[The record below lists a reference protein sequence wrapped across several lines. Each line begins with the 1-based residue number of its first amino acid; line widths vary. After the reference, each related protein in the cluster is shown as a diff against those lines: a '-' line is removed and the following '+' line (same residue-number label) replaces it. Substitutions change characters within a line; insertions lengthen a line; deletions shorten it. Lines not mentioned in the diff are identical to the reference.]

1 MGIHQLA
8 VLFGFVEH
16 FINEQSLLELGGL
29 VIYKD
34 EKLQSDT
41 VPVVFDFSSFG
52 WMQTHGTQSA
62 GRADVQRMWSVVL
75 CSKTVFPQTRPT
87 SLQHKLLHAHLK
99 HTDQESWDS
108 AGGTEWCVEQEHQ
121 RESCYTLW
129 SEWDDDVSALLHT
142 RSGENQ
148 NPNISEGERNMETF
162 SSVDMLMDVRISMCT
177 GKKNSYICNYC
188 CKTVLSLGSSHI
200 LKPFS
205 SYLSNLAF
213 Q

>member
-62 GRADVQRMWSVVL
+62 GRADVQRMWSALFYAVKQ
-75 CSKTVFPQTRPT
+75 SFFPQTHPT
-87 SLQHKLLHAHLK
+87 SFQHKLLHAHLK
-99 HTDQESWDS
+99 HIRNPEILQGEQ
-108 AGGTEWCVEQEHQ
+108 WCVEQEHQ
-121 RESCYTLW
+121 RESCCTLC

-148 NPNISEGERNMETF
+148 NPNISEGER
-162 SSVDMLMDVRISMCT
+162 SSVDMLMDVRISMCI
-177 GKKNSYICNYC
+177 GKKNSYICNCC

>member
-1 MGIHQLA
+1 MGLHQLA

-62 GRADVQRMWSVVL
+62 GRADVQRMWSALFYAVKQ
-75 CSKTVFPQTRPT
+75 SFFPQTRPT

-99 HTDQESWDS
+99 HISNPEILQ
-108 AGGTEWCVEQEHQ
+108 GEQ
-121 RESCYTLW
+121 S
-129 SEWDDDVSALLHT
+129 DV
-142 RSGENQ
+142 
-148 NPNISEGERNMETF
+148 
-162 SSVDMLMDVRISMCT
+162 
-177 GKKNSYICNYC
+177 
-188 CKTVLSLGSSHI
+188 
-200 LKPFS
+200 
-205 SYLSNLAF
+205 
-213 Q
+213 